1 VLSSVVTIAVL
12 CFVGAAIFPDWA
24 LFAWGLAALLHHFME
39 LWLPYF
45 LPGNKLIPTNM
56 EHTKDRLGVIVLVML
71 GEAVISST
79 TTVREFAADSS
90 IQDSR
95 YYLVLALS
103 FLLIFMFMLL
113 YFNMQPAPKD
123 HALRRSKGI
132 GSIHFVLNK
141 TLGLSL
147 LSIGVSIKLA
157 IEAVSVGEDMSSFA
171 GRLLGLAVGSSMV
184 ILFAMRLCH
193 HGGKLPRSSDP
204 PNIQELMWI
213 WWLMFGGASIIPFL
227 CLHVT
232 NPVVA
237 LGMYSGLLMTLCIVE
252 SWFAEIQ
259 DFQQGFSTVN
269 EERAPLHSSQASYD
283 TVSNPNSNGMD
294 IK

>member
-1 VLSSVVTIAVL
+1 
-12 CFVGAAIFPDWA
+12 
-24 LFAWGLAALLHHFME
+24 
-39 LWLPYF
+39 
-45 LPGNKLIPTNM
+45 
-56 EHTKDRLGVIVLVML
+56 LGVIVLVML

-79 TTVREFAADSS
+79 MTVREFAADSS
-90 IQDSR
+90 IQDNR

-123 HALRRSKGI
+123 HALRRSKRI

-193 HGGKLPRSSDP
+193 YGGNLPRESDP
-204 PNIQELMWI
+204 PSIRELMWI
-213 WWLMFGGASIIPFL
+213 WWLMFGGASIIPYF

-237 LGMYSGLLMTLCIVE
+237 LGMYSGLLMTLCVVE
-252 SWFAEIQ
+252 SWISEIQ
-259 DFQQGFSTVN
+259 DFQRGFLTGN
-269 EERAPLHSSQASYD
+269 EETAPLHKDQASYD
-283 TVSNPNSNGMD
+283 NASNPNAVGV
-294 IK
+294 K